1 MSILSSSNILKLEVI
16 DINIPQS
23 ANVIIGRSHFIKS
36 VEDIYEALVT
46 SSTSIKFG
54 LAFNEASGKR
64 LIRYDGND
72 EELISFAIEAAR
84 TIGAGHVFV
93 IYLRN
98 AWPIN
103 VLNALKSVQEVVSL
117 YVATSNPVQ
126 LIIAETNQG
135 RTILGAVDG
144 FTPLGVESEEDVKE
158 RKELLRKIGYKR

>member
-1 MSILSSSNILKLEVI
+1 MSQGGESPRLEVVTI
-16 DINIPQS
+16 EIPEGANII
-23 ANVIIGRSHFIKS
+23 VGRSHFIKS

-72 EELISFAIEAAR
+72 KELIDAAVSAAKR
-84 TIGAGHVFV
+84 IGAGHIFV
-93 IYLRN
+93 IFLKN

-103 VLNALKSVQEVVSL
+103 VLNALKNVQEVVNL

-126 LIIAETNQG
+126 IIVAETNQG
-135 RTILGAVDG
+135 RAVLGAVDG
-144 FTPLGVESEEDVKE
+144 YVPVGIEQKEDVEE
-158 RKELLRKIGYKR
+158 RIEFLKKIGYKR